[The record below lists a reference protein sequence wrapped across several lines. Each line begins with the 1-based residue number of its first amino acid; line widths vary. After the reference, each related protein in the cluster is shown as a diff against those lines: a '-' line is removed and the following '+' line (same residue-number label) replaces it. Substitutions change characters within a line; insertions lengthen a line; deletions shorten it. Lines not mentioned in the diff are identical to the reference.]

1 MLQAP
6 GNLAVEAGRGTNVRW
21 SLQSQNTPRNCISVL
36 LYFSYFFNWAKIIS
50 SNWTSSWQPAILKR
64 VTMMDECWR
73 GTDKASPT
81 FLTLCQF
88 SPATEPHIHSYS
100 SLSTFLGLLS
110 PDPDPSLHGF
120 PPIIPIFPKHFLHSP
135 VRGLCLCLC
144 SLGAILAAWSAKP
157 LSSSICQA
165 QITPQGSAYAR
176 ATNHASLF

>member
-1 MLQAP
+1 MCGGAS
-6 GNLAVEAGRGTNVRW
+6 NLKILLAIVFP
-21 SLQSQNTPRNCISVL
+21 SSCISCI
-36 LYFSYFFNWAKIIS
+36 SSNWAKIIP
-50 SNWTSSWQPAILKR
+50 SNWTHSWQPAILKR
-64 VTMMDECWR
+64 VTMMDECSR

-110 PDPDPSLHGF
+110 PDPDPYLHGF
-120 PPIIPIFPKHFLHSP
+120 PPIIPIFPIHFLHSP

-165 QITPQGSAYAR
+165 QITPHGSAYAR
-176 ATNHASLF
+176 ATSHASLF